1 MNNEIIVVAIS
12 GSLRAGSY
20 TNLALQL
27 ALEGAREVGAQ
38 TRLLDL
44 NEYQLTFD
52 DVHSEPSPG
61 ILRMRQDVR
70 LAHGIL
76 LGTPEYHS
84 SFSGVLKHALDLMG
98 FDEFEGKLVGLVGV
112 AGGKMGAMNA
122 LNSLRMVGR
131 SLHAWV
137 VPEQVSIAEARKH
150 FTEDGTLNDA
160 HLEGLLKELGR
171 QVARFAFLHHS
182 AQAREFLRLWE
193 TAPINPGGRITPE

>member
-1 MNNEIIVVAIS
+1 VENEITVVAIS

-20 TNLALQL
+20 TNVALQL

-38 TRLLDL
+38 ARLLDL
-44 NEYQLTFD
+44 NDYQLTFD
-52 DVHSEPSPG
+52 DVYSKPSPG
-61 ILRMRQDVR
+61 TLRMRREVR
-70 LAHGIL
+70 QAHGIL

-84 SFSGVLKHALDLMG
+84 SYSGVLKHALDLMG

-112 AGGKMGAMNA
+112 AGGKMGAINA
-122 LNSLRMVGR
+122 LNSLRTVGR

-137 VPEQVSIAEARKH
+137 VPEQVSIAEVKTH
-150 FTEDGTLNDA
+150 FAEDGMLNDA
-160 HLEGLLKELGR
+160 HLESMLKDLGR

-193 TAPINPGGRITPE
+193 TAPVNPGGRIVPE